1 MSNPLKT
8 LVKLPLLILGLV
20 SVSHAAEVRYRSCL
34 LKLVDNVNVWETG
47 DKAPINIV
55 EFKFPESGSKYFG
68 DRELSLASVPIL
80 KEVFGIY
87 RRPMIARAM
96 QRQFQTSRIVE
107 AVPESQLPSL
117 LEPGK
122 VYTYVI
128 HDDKIVFAQTRPGV
142 VRDIA
147 SKHALLQDQGSPLRM
162 AGEMWV
168 DSKGKFHV
176 DGGSGTFQPN
186 DDDLARGLSFFRDHL
201 GIKDIEAHKFVP
213 APPTAS
219 DEAKRLFSRFNMPV
233 SVARSGRTAYA
244 FSNLGEGSTIEEM
257 DGSEIEADGKKY
269 RVMKTNSVKS
279 SESIYDT
286 ANLGLT
292 KKGSEFRTSE
302 SKLDQSSPA
311 LAVALKKLPAG
322 SKLTVQAKED
332 IFTTEY
338 GLFPVSN
345 GVVNLTRPA
354 GYFNMEK
361 SVRTGVGRSLSG
373 KTDESFQAEFEGDPI
388 LRSILEQRLGLKPG
402 AHAQS
407 VPVIKQLRSEAKV
420 E

>member
-1 MSNPLKT
+1 MSNSIKT
-8 LVKLPLLILGLV
+8 LVKLPLFILGLI

-34 LKLVDNVNVWETG
+34 LKLVDSVNVWETG

-55 EFKFPESGSKYFG
+55 EFKIPQSGGNYFG

-96 QRQFQTSRIVE
+96 QRQFQTSRVVE
-107 AVPESQLPSL
+107 AVPDSQLPSL

-147 SKHALLQDQGSPLRM
+147 SKHALLQDQRSPLRM

-168 DSKGKFHV
+168 DSKGKFHM

-201 GIKDIEAHKFVP
+201 GIKNIEAHKFVP
-213 APPTAS
+213 PPLTAS
-219 DEAKRLFSRFNMPV
+219 DEAKRLFSRYNMPLSAV
-233 SVARSGRTAYA
+233 RSARTAYA
-244 FSNLGEGSTIEEM
+244 FSNLGDGSTIEDME
-257 DGSEIEADGKKY
+257 GSEIEANGKKY
-269 RVMKTNSVKS
+269 KVMKTNSVKS

-286 ANLGLT
+286 ANLELT
-292 KKGSEFRTSE
+292 KRGSEFRTSE
-302 SKLDQSSPA
+302 PKLDKSSPA
-311 LAVALKKLPAG
+311 FSVARKQLPPG
-322 SKLTVQAKED
+322 SKLTVQARED
-332 IFTTEY
+332 FTTTEY

-354 GYFNMEK
+354 GYFNFEK

-373 KTDESFQAEFEGDPI
+373 KTDESYQAEFEGDPV
-388 LRSILEQRLGLKPG
+388 LRSILEQRLGLIPG
-402 AHAQS
+402 AQAKS
-407 VPVIKQLRSEAKV
+407 LPVIKQLRTEGSV